1 VLSSLALILLTRGV
15 EVQVDFLAPKF
26 RDPESDPTLSEFP
39 PRASYRKASHME
51 SLSKSFVEAISLDA
65 HQFLFG

>member
-1 VLSSLALILLTRGV
+1 MLLIRVV

-39 PRASYRKASHME
+39 PRASYRNALHME
-51 SLSKSFVEAISLDA
+51 SLSISFVEAISLDA
-65 HQFLFG
+65 RQFLFG